1 MPKATAERAK
11 SPFPAPRS
19 WEQAAGWFDGGRL
32 LLFQG
37 LHCDFACLMFKHLL
51 HKPSEQRV
59 KEIIVN
65 AVRIEQ
71 VGAGGRGG
79 VWRSLGGLPGLPF
92 H

>member
-1 MPKATAERAK
+1 
-11 SPFPAPRS
+11 
-19 WEQAAGWFDGGRL
+19 
-32 LLFQG
+32 
-37 LHCDFACLMFKHLL
+37 MFKHLL